1 MPPGVSRG
9 WRRTLR
15 LSLSRCN
22 ARTAIFFFFFSILTY
37 RYRSNAVSTPLFQE
51 LRGAE
56 LRGRG
61 ERSNIKRICGRSVD
75 FRAGCLIASRVEFF
89 FLFGYARQIKIVK
102 YVSYARFERI
112 EIFFTVISPSL
123 VQKTNSTWLV
133 PCKVQDRVTDFFLK
147 HKKRNRKN
155 KKEFE
160 ISCFLRRKDQLHL
173 GLILQF

>member
-1 MPPGVSRG
+1 MSRG

-22 ARTAIFFFFFSILTY
+22 ARTAIFFFFSILTY

-112 EIFFTVISPSL
+112 EIFFTVISPPL

-160 ISCFLRRKDQLHL
+160 ISCFLRTKDQLHL

>member
-133 PCKVQDRVTDFFLK
+133 SRTFLK

-160 ISCFLRRKDQLHL
+160 ISCFLRTKDQLHL